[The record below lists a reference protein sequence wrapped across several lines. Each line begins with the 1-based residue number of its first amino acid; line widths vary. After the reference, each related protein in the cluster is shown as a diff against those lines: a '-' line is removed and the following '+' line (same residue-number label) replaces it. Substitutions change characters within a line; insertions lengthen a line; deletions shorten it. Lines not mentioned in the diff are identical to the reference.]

1 MANRTQGL
9 LSNPMFM
16 AGMGLLGSNSWGG
29 GLQGLLAANQSR
41 MADQQWQ
48 VEEADR
54 QMRQQV
60 QQMQLAQAQRQEAAR
75 AALTS
80 AMQSGDTQGA
90 LAALAELSPETL
102 AGKMFAQ
109 NKPVSVAP
117 GATLV
122 DPQTG
127 KPVFTAPPDP
137 NALTYEQKMALA
149 LARGGQ
155 SQSPMNVREYEYF
168 MNLPPEQRQQYLTV
182 KRAQQWQDTGAEIV
196 APNMADIAGAP
207 AVVLPKSL
215 PPQDRPEVKGAQAA
229 ATVAGESAAKRQA
242 TMTGINSILDEAEK
256 ILVKGNPTASGMGR
270 GVDAVTGF
278 VGITP
283 GGAAEADQ
291 LDAIGG
297 ALVAKMP
304 RMEGPQSNY
313 DVENYKIMAGNIGN
327 RSLPVKRRLAALQAV
342 RQLWAKYEHLNRD
355 APAEEPPPGS
365 LPDGW
370 AVRQK

>member
-149 LARGGQ
+149 QARGGQ

-168 MNLPPEQRQQYLTV
+168 LSLPPEEQTRYLTV
-182 KRAQQWQDTGAEIV
+182 KRAQQFQDTGPAIV
-196 APNMADIAGAP
+196 APNMANPAGAP
-207 AVVLPKSL
+207 SLVLEKGLAPKDEPAVKA
-215 PPQDRPEVKGAQAA
+215 AQAA
-229 ATVAGESAAKRQA
+229 ATMTAEASAKRQS
-242 TMTGINSILDEAEK
+242 TVSGINDILDEAER
-256 ILVKGNPTASGMGR
+256 ILVHEKPTASGIGAAA
-270 GVDAVTGF
+270 DAVAG
-278 VGITP
+278 VAGYAP

-291 LDAIGG
+291 LDAIAG
-297 ALVAKMP
+297 ALVSKMP
-304 RMEGPQSNY
+304 RMEGPQSNF
-313 DVENYKIMAGNIGN
+313 DVQNYKDMAGNVGN
-327 RSLPVKRRLAALQAV
+327 RALPVARRLAALRSV
-342 RQLWAKYEHLNRD
+342 RKLWAKYEHLNRD
-355 APAEEPPPGS
+355 APEAGGGIKFLGYE
-365 LPDGW
+365 
-370 AVRQK
+370 